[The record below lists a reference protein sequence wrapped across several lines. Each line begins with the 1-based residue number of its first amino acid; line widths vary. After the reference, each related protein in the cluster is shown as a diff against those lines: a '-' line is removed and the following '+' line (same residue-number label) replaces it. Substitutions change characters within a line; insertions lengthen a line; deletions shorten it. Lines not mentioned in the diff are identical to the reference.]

1 MTAALP
7 AITFLA
13 MLIAAAIAIVQHALL
28 ECSRGRLE
36 ELADKS
42 KKPSTKR
49 RTAAIMAD
57 IPGHHAAIGLWR
69 VVATF
74 VFVIAAVA
82 WTEQWAPATQDQSQ
96 FLGFSILGLTSLVGL
111 LLLFW
116 LVIVV
121 LPSSIAEHAPERAV
135 LLTSRSLRLS
145 HALVLPV
152 RGVLLVFDEGVRRLA
167 GPADQTP
174 AEQLEQEI
182 LDVVEEHGLGTEI
195 GEEER
200 DMLEKIVEFRSTTV
214 EEVMTPR
221 TDIEAIEYSDDI
233 EAVKAIVNDR
243 GHSRVPVYE
252 GNLDHVIGLLYAKDL
267 LRWIITHGGNGK
279 VFVLAE
285 VLRPVIF
292 VPETKTVRELLTEL
306 LAQRVHLAMVADE
319 YGGTAGLVSI
329 EDIIEEVF
337 GEIADEYD
345 NPDDDAQGVQL
356 DEANE
361 AAEIDARTDIDDAND
376 MMKEVSIELP
386 ESDEYDTVG
395 GFVISALGRIPQA
408 GDTFTH
414 SDEAEDVLLSI
425 EVLEAEPTRVK
436 RIRVSRVTAEGTHL
450 APAPCAEDP
459 PAERDAG

>member
-36 ELADKS
+36 ELAEKS
-42 KKPSTKR
+42 KNPSTKR

-74 VFVIAAVA
+74 AFVIAAVA
-82 WTEQWAPATQDQSQ
+82 WTEQWAPAAQSQ
-96 FLGFSILGLTSLVGL
+96 PQLLGLGIAGVAALVGL

-152 RGVLLVFDEGVRRLA
+152 RGVLLVFDEAVRRLA

-174 AEQLEQEI
+174 TEQLEQEI

-200 DMLEKIVEFRSTTV
+200 DMLEKIVEFRTTTV

-221 TDIEAIEYSDDI
+221 TDIEALEYSDDI

-252 GNLDHVIGLLYAKDL
+252 GNLDHVVGLLYAKDL

-279 VFVLAE
+279 KFVLAE

-345 NPDDDAQGVQL
+345 NPDDDARGVQL
-356 DEANE
+356 DEATG

-376 MMKEVSIELP
+376 VMKEISIELP

-395 GFVISALGRIPQA
+395 GFVISSLGRIPQA

-414 SDEAEDVLLSI
+414 TDEVEDVSLSI

-436 RIRVSRVTAEGTHL
+436 RIRVSRVTAEQTRIGPSAL
-450 APAPCAEDP
+450 AEDP
-459 PAERDAG
+459 PVERDAG

>member
-1 MTAALP
+1 MNAMLP
-7 AITFLA
+7 LITILA
-13 MLIAAAIAIVQHALL
+13 MLVAAAIAIVQHALL

-36 ELADKS
+36 ELAEKS
-42 KKPSTKR
+42 KKPSAKR

-74 VFVIAAVA
+74 AFVIAAVA
-82 WTEQWAPATQDQSQ
+82 WTEHWAQAAADQPQ
-96 FLGFSILGLTSLVGL
+96 LLGLSVAGMVALVGL

-121 LPSSIAEHAPERAV
+121 LPSSIAEHTPERAV
-135 LLTSRSLRLS
+135 LLTSGGLRLS

-152 RGVLLVFDEGVRRLA
+152 RGLLLVFDEGVRRLA

-174 AEQLEQEI
+174 TEQLEQEI
-182 LDVVEEHGLGTEI
+182 LDVVEEYGLGTEI

-200 DMLEKIVEFRSTTV
+200 DMLEKIVEFRTTTV
-214 EEVMTPR
+214 EQVMTPR
-221 TDIEAIEYSDDI
+221 TDVEAIEYSDDL
-233 EAVKAIVNDR
+233 EAVKAIINDR

-252 GNLDHVIGLLYAKDL
+252 GNLDHVVGLLYAKDL
-267 LRWIITHGGNGK
+267 LRWIITHGGNGHP
-279 VFVLAE
+279 FVLAE
-285 VLRPVIF
+285 ILRPVIF

-345 NPDDDAQGVQL
+345 NPEDDAPGVTL
-356 DEANE
+356 DEPNN
-361 AAEIDARTDIDDAND
+361 AADIDARADIDDAND
-376 MMKEVSIELP
+376 LMESLGIELP
-386 ESDEYDTVG
+386 ESDDYDTVG
-395 GFVISALGRIPQA
+395 GFVVVSLGRIPQP

-414 SDEAEDVLLSI
+414 SADDATLNI

-436 RIRVSRVTAEGTHL
+436 RIRVTRLDDSDA
-450 APAPCAEDP
+450 APAQEPLP
-459 PAERDAG
+459 EREAS